1 MNWVEKAHRENRI
14 NKQIDA
20 AMRGPKYQLAEKKKI
35 QDATREAFDRFLLI
49 SADYLHR
56 YCGYGKKRMLKF
68 IDFVVDQMHC
78 IEKDSEYFQLLN
90 SELAKETGV
99 DILNNLVRHRRK

>member
-1 MNWVEKAHRENRI
+1 MSWVDKAHREI
-14 NKQIDA
+14 KIQKKIDA
-20 AMRGPKYQLAEKKKI
+20 AMKDPQYQIAEKKKI
-35 QDATREAFDRFLLI
+35 QEATREAFDSFLLI

-68 IDFVVDQMHC
+68 IDFVVDQMRC
-78 IEKDSEYFQLLN
+78 IEEDPEYFQLLN

-99 DILNNLVRHRRK
+99 DILNNLVRHGGK

>member
-1 MNWVEKAHRENRI
+1 MSWIEKAHRENRI
-14 NKQIDA
+14 RKQIDA
-20 AMRGPKYQLAEKKKI
+20 EMKDPKYQIAEMKKI
-35 QDATREAFDRFLLI
+35 QDATREAFDCFLLI

-78 IEKDSEYFQLLN
+78 IEEDPEYFRLLN

-99 DILNNLVRHRRK
+99 DILNNLVRHRGE